1 MIRRPPISTRTDTLF
16 PYTTL
21 FRSKGVASPA
31 LKSALAPPL
40 DYIEGAKKTHSKINE
55 LAGGGASPAMTH
67 PCVTSYDAPLRH
79 SWQSIYILCPIY
91 WLEMG
96 RINRHP
102 CQIIGQGWRTP
113 APSAEGFEN
122 VRVGEA
128 TTTRPLG
135 SNRAGSP

>member
-1 MIRRPPISTRTDTLF
+1 MRISDWSSDVCSSDL
-16 PYTTL
+16 
-21 FRSKGVASPA
+21 SKGVASPA

-40 DYIEGAKKTHSKINE
+40 DYIEGANKTHSKINE

-91 WLEMG
+91 CLEMG

-102 CQIIGQGWRTP
+102 CPIIDQGDRK
-113 APSAEGFEN
+113 S
-122 VRVGEA
+122 
-128 TTTRPLG
+128 TRMNY
-135 SNRAGSP
+135 SH

>member
-1 MIRRPPISTRTDTLF
+1 MIRRPPRSTRTYTRFPDTTRFRSEYAQRVPRLAALNVHFLF
-16 PYTTL
+16 G
-21 FRSKGVASPA
+21 SKGVASPA

-91 WLEMG
+91 
-96 RINRHP
+96 
-102 CQIIGQGWRTP
+102 
-113 APSAEGFEN
+113 
-122 VRVGEA
+122 
-128 TTTRPLG
+128 
-135 SNRAGSP
+135 